1 MKKLV
6 IISLLTAML
15 VVTATGCSGSEPTEQ
30 TQSVVKVSSVQPI
43 TEESRESD
51 KITALY
57 ASPESCKLKIGENR
71 TINISSD
78 KGAVLSSD
86 LMWVCDDES
95 IAVVDSSGNVIGKTP
110 GNCIIT
116 VRHRE
121 HPDLSKNIPITV
133 KPNDESSTASS
144 KAPAAQ
150 TSQVSQT
157 SSVSTSNQPAAV
169 TNGGGTTII
178 YVTPPSGSVTYSV
191 PRQYTYYYGKNNFSY
206 SNPADGYV
214 IHSMVGNYL
223 SQADVSRITRHD
235 AQMLINAIYAKHGYI
250 FKDAEVRSFFE
261 TQDWYNSISGKTGDM
276 QTISDRISSIAMDN
290 YNLNILLAIR

>member
-15 VVTATGCSGSEPTEQ
+15 VMTVTGCSSSESAEQ
-30 TQSVVKVSSVQPI
+30 TQSVVTVSSVQPI
-43 TEESRESD
+43 TEESKESD

-71 TINISSD
+71 TLTISSD

-95 IAVVDSSGNVIGKTP
+95 IAVVDSSGNVIGKAP
-110 GNCIIT
+110 GNCIVT

-121 HPDLSKNIPITV
+121 HPDLSKNVPITV
-133 KPNDESSTASS
+133 KSNEENT
-144 KAPAAQ
+144 APAQSSAA
-150 TSQVSQT
+150 QT
-157 SSVSTSNQPAAV
+157 SSVSASNQPAAV
-169 TNGGGTTII
+169 TNGSGTTII

-191 PRQYTYYYGKNNFSY
+191 PRQYTYYYGRNNFSY

-276 QTISDRISSIAMDN
+276 QTISDRISNIAMDN
-290 YNLNILLAIR
+290 HNLDILLAIR